1 MQEAGNLLTVLK
13 TYQDRQNPIKMRN
26 RLKPFSMMRSFFA
39 TEAAGG
45 IVLIAAALAAMVIA
59 NTGLSAAYFGA
70 LKSYFGPLSVLHW
83 INDGLMAL
91 FFLVVGL
98 EIKREVLDGQ
108 LSTWSRRVLPG
119 AAAAGGVVIPALLY
133 VAINSDSPIGLKGW
147 AIPAA
152 TDIAFALG
160 VLALLGSRAPT
171 SLKIFLTA
179 VAILDD
185 LIAVLIIAV
194 FYTAELALMPLA
206 FGFIGLATLVVL
218 NRAGVT
224 AAWMYL
230 LIGAAIWYCVLLS
243 GVHATLA
250 GVAVAMTVPLRRTPG
265 QPDDASST
273 LYRIEH
279 GIHPWVAFA
288 IVPIF
293 GFANAGVSLSGFTL
307 GNALDPVPLGV
318 AIGLFVGKQIGIF
331 GAVWLVVKAGWAE
344 KPRGAGWAQI
354 YGVALLCGI
363 GFTMS
368 LFIGALAFGDGSYL
382 NDEAK
387 IGVLIGSILSAVAG
401 WLVLR
406 FASGPAD
413 TKLVAPRGAS

>member
-1 MQEAGNLLTVLK
+1 ML
-13 TYQDRQNPIKMRN
+13 D
-26 RLKPFSMMRSFFA
+26 RLKPFSMMRTFFA

-45 IVLIAAALAAMVIA
+45 IVLITAAVAAMMTA
-59 NTGLSAAYFGA
+59 NTGLSDAYFSV
-70 LKSYFGPLSVLHW
+70 LKTYVGPLSVLHW

-108 LSTWSRRVLPG
+108 LSTWSRRILPG

-133 VAINSDSPIGLKGW
+133 VAINSGNPIGLKGW

-185 LIAVLIIAV
+185 LIAVLIIAL
-194 FYTAELALMPLA
+194 FYTADLTLMPLA
-206 FGFIGLATLVVL
+206 LGIGGLVVLALL
-218 NRAGVT
+218 NRAGVV
-224 AAWMYL
+224 AVSAYL

-250 GVAVAMTVPLRRTPG
+250 GVAVAMTIPLKRSPG
-265 QPDDASST
+265 QPDDATST

-279 GIHPWVAFA
+279 ALHPWVAFA

-293 GFANAGVSLSGFTL
+293 GFANAGVSLLGFTL
-307 GNALDPVPLGV
+307 ASAVDPVPLGV
-318 AIGLFVGKQIGIF
+318 AIGLFFGKQIGIF

-368 LFIGALAFGDGSYL
+368 LFIGALAFGDGSHL

-387 IGVLIGSILSAVAG
+387 LGVLTGSILSALAG

-406 FASGPAD
+406 
-413 TKLVAPRGAS
+413 LAPKGQTLNNQLSIYRSAI